1 MTGWIFDRACYGGV
15 SVEDAMAHYLK
26 TMKAAQ
32 GRNPSIKVGRA
43 DAIDLLTGES
53 HRIDENGIGSA
64 VTIRYRPLEIAMAI
78 GAVVS
83 LLMGVARPAPWL
95 FALTLVVVLT
105 LVWAVA
111 IRGFLLA
118 GASAAPQV
126 ERE

>member
-1 MTGWIFDRACYGGV
+1 
-15 SVEDAMAHYLK
+15 MAHYLK

-95 FALTLVVVLT
+95 FALLLVVVLS

-111 IRGFLLA
+111 ILGFLLA
-118 GASAAPQV
+118 SGHDRGRTSIQST
-126 ERE
+126 